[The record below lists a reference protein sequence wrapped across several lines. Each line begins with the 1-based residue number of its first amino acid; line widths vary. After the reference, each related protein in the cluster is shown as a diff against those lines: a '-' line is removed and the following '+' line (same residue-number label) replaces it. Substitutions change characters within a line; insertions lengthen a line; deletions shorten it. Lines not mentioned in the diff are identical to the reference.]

1 SLSGTAR
8 ASRPPCLRVIY
19 LVTGSSNA
27 RTDIKKLRP
36 KIRAH
41 FADLTGT
48 RGFANLQTAL
58 HINKWLY
65 ICKRLVRSWLRSSI
79 FTIRSRLEAR
89 PSIDIVELLVKDPR
103 AFYELDW
110 RKLEEIVA
118 GAYKRKNFDVTLK
131 PRSGDEGRD
140 VIAVRHDVG
149 SIRFFDQVK
158 RYRPGHVVTLEEVH

>member
-1 SLSGTAR
+1 MEGRNRLSFRNRRPSFPVPDYRTSLSGTAR

-103 AFYELDW
+103 AF
-110 RKLEEIVA
+110 
-118 GAYKRKNFDVTLK
+118 
-131 PRSGDEGRD
+131 
-140 VIAVRHDVG
+140 
-149 SIRFFDQVK
+149 
-158 RYRPGHVVTLEEVH
+158 